1 MQLIISAVGA
11 PITHFEENPKNEES
25 ECRSVGQLLV
35 RFQGET
41 SGTGEQ
47 GPLFTPS
54 WTRDSVDCTRIG
66 TLGETN
72 APFRTVTR
80 TSIAIGL
87 VITVGFL
94 PSALMFS

>member
-1 MQLIISAVGA
+1 MPVG
-11 PITHFEENPKNEES
+11 
-25 ECRSVGQLLV
+25 RSVAGPFPRGDLPSGT
-35 RFQGET
+35 R
-41 SGTGEQ
+41 GTGEQ